1 MVQEAA
7 LRCFAIKT
15 GKEVVGMNATIKKM
29 TRIMDELTYFFFSV
43 GSQGIQINL
52 LRLENGCELHFSS
65 GYSPS
70 ERARVNDLE
79 RFLQVEESERDQ
91 SLEEFFWQLAGSNR
105 NGGGQDSEL
114 HLIGQ
119 MIDRASVQITDER
132 SEERRVGKE
141 CRL

>member
-1 MVQEAA
+1 
-7 LRCFAIKT
+7 
-15 GKEVVGMNATIKKM
+15 MNATIKKM

-52 LRLENGCELHFSS
+52 LRLENGC
-65 GYSPS
+65 SPS

-132 SEERRVGKE
+132 VDLVLFKQRD
-141 CRL
+141 

>member
-15 GKEVVGMNATIKKM
+15 GQEVVGMNATLKKM
-29 TRIMDELTYFFFSV
+29 TRIMAELTYFFFSV

-119 MIDRASVQITDER
+119 LIDRASVQITDER
-132 SEERRVGKE
+132 VDLVLFKQRD
-141 CRL
+141 

>member
-52 LRLENGCELHFSS
+52 LRLENGCELHFSL
-65 GYSPS
+65 PP
-70 ERARVNDLE
+70 EN
-79 RFLQVEESERDQ
+79 
-91 SLEEFFWQLAGSNR
+91 
-105 NGGGQDSEL
+105 
-114 HLIGQ
+114 
-119 MIDRASVQITDER
+119 
-132 SEERRVGKE
+132 
-141 CRL
+141 